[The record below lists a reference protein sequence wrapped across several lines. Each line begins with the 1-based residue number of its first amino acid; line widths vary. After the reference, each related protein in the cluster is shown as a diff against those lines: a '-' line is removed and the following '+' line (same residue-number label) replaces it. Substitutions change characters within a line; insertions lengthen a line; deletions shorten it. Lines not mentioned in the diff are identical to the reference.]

1 MKAGSGE
8 QWLAGALALGLW
20 QGTAMAAE
28 GSQAPALEE
37 LVVYGTGYR
46 TTGTKSDLLPLE
58 APMSYEI
65 YDGELLA
72 RRQVDTVNEAL
83 RYVPGITP
91 ENRGTVTIFDQYTI
105 RGFDSYYNY
114 YDGLPLQYNT
124 LWNLVPQVD
133 AFATETIEVL
143 KGPTSV
149 LYGAAPPGGM
159 VNQTAKQPLG
169 EPQTLLRLRGGSS
182 DLREIG
188 LDTTGPA
195 SDSVNYRVIALWR
208 ESDGQQVTT
217 EEERR
222 TLAPSLTWDISS
234 RTRLNLN
241 LYYQDDPAL
250 VPSTPLPALGTLYRA
265 DYGRLDADA
274 FAGDRAWSGM
284 EREVTML
291 GYKLN
296 HEFNEQWS
304 FLQNFRYT
312 DAEAFQKNTYNFGL
326 QADGRTLTRSAYFT
340 DEAQEGFV
348 VDNQLAWSTE
358 LAGASHRLL
367 LGVEYRE
374 LDSDIR
380 YGDTLGF
387 DTPAIDLAAPN
398 HSLFDAAS
406 LPLDSYTEAHRIEQE
421 QLGVYLQDEIRW
433 QALTVVA
440 GLRWDDYQSSDV
452 AENNYLGSAYGSTTD
467 IDQDQ
472 VSGRVAAMLN
482 LDGGW
487 APYANYSESFEP
499 TSGQDSLTGQPF
511 EPTTAEQLEAGVKY
525 RAPARD
531 LTLTA
536 AWFDLRKQNVVVNTP
551 DFMQYT
557 QNGEVKSEG
566 VELALSTRLG
576 EQWTLDATATW
587 LDVEVTDNPLNP
599 ALEGKTPVWVADQQA
614 SLWLGWEPLPSIAV
628 NAGVRYV
635 GESQLDAAN
644 SDTLPSY
651 TLYDLVVSWA
661 IDDTWE
667 LGLSAT
673 NLTDETYVGACYDA
687 SNCWMGVE
695 RRVEA
700 VLNARF

>member
-1 MKAGSGE
+1 MKTVSGE
-8 QWLAGALALGLW
+8 QWLTGALLLGLW
-20 QGTAMAAE
+20 QGAAAVAE
-28 GSQAPALEE
+28 ESTPGLEE
-37 LVVYGTGYR
+37 LVVYGAGYR
-46 TTGTKSDLLPLE
+46 TTGTKSDLLPMD

-83 RYVPGITP
+83 RYVPGVTP

-114 YDGLPLQYNT
+114 YDGLPLQYNN

-133 AFATETIEVL
+133 AFATETIEIL

-149 LYGAAPPGGM
+149 LYGSAPPGGM
-159 VNQTAKQPLG
+159 VNQTAKQPLA
-169 EPQTLLRLRGGSS
+169 EQQTLLRLRSGSS
-182 DLREIG
+182 ELREIG

-195 SDSVNYRVIALWR
+195 SDSVNYRLIALWR

-217 EEERR
+217 QEERR

-234 RTRLNLN
+234 RTRLNVN

-265 DYGRLDADA
+265 DYGRLGADA

-291 GYKLN
+291 GYKLD
-296 HEFNEQWS
+296 HAFNEQWS

-312 DAEAFQKNTYNFGL
+312 DAEALQKNTYNYGL

-358 LAGASHRLL
+358 LAGASHRVL
-367 LGVEYRE
+367 LGLEYRE

-387 DTPAIDLAAPN
+387 ATPAIDLAAPD
-398 HSLFDAAS
+398 HSLFDPAS
-406 LPLDSYTEAHRIEQE
+406 LPLDSYTEGHRIEQE
-421 QLGVYLQDEIRW
+421 QVGIYLQDEIRW

-440 GLRWDDYQSSDV
+440 GLRWDDYESSDV
-452 AENNYLGSAYGSTTD
+452 AENTYLGSAYGSTTE
-467 IDQDQ
+467 IDQDE
-472 VSGRVAAMLN
+472 VSGRLAAMLHLN
-482 LDGGW
+482 GGW
-487 APYANYSESFEP
+487 APYLNYSESFEP
-499 TSGQDSLTGQPF
+499 TSGQDSLTGQAF

-525 RAPARD
+525 QATDRD

-566 VELALSTRLG
+566 VELALNTRLG
-576 EQWTLDATATW
+576 QQWTLDATATW
-587 LDVEVTDNPLNP
+587 LDVAVTDNPLNP
-599 ALEGKTPVWVADQQA
+599 ALVGNTPVWVADRQA
-614 SLWLGWEPLPSIAV
+614 ALWLGWEPLPSLAL

-644 SDTLPSY
+644 TDTLPSY

-667 LGLSAT
+667 LGVSAT

-700 VLNARF
+700 VLSARF

>member
-1 MKAGSGE
+1 MKAVSGE
-8 QWLAGALALGLW
+8 QWLTGALLLGLW
-20 QGTAMAAE
+20 QGATAVAE
-28 GSQAPALEE
+28 ESTPALEE
-37 LVVYGTGYR
+37 LVVYGAGYR
-46 TTGTKSDLLPLE
+46 TTGTKSDLLPMD

-83 RYVPGITP
+83 RYVPGVTP

-114 YDGLPLQYNT
+114 YDGLPLQYNN

-133 AFATETIEVL
+133 AFATETIEIL

-149 LYGAAPPGGM
+149 LYGSAPPGGM
-159 VNQTAKQPLG
+159 VNQTAKQPLA
-169 EPQTLLRLRGGSS
+169 EQQTLLRLRSGSS

-195 SDSVNYRVIALWR
+195 SDSVNYRLVALWR

-234 RTRLNLN
+234 RTRLNVN

-265 DYGRLDADA
+265 DYGRLGVDA

-284 EREVTML
+284 EREVILL
-291 GYKLN
+291 GYKLD
-296 HEFNEQWS
+296 HAFNEQWS

-312 DAEAFQKNTYNFGL
+312 DAEALQKNTYNYGL
-326 QADGRTLTRSAYFT
+326 QVDGRTLTRSAYFT

-348 VDNQLAWSTE
+348 VDNQLAWSTQ
-358 LAGASHRLL
+358 LAGASHRVL
-367 LGVEYRE
+367 LGIEYRE

-387 DTPAIDLAAPN
+387 ATPAIDLAAPN
-398 HSLFDAAS
+398 HSLFDPAS
-406 LPLDSYTEAHRIEQE
+406 LPLDSYTEGHRIEQE
-421 QLGVYLQDEIRW
+421 QVGVYLQDEIRW

-440 GLRWDDYQSSDV
+440 GLRWDDYESSDV
-452 AENNYLGSAYGSTTD
+452 AENNYLGFAYGSTTK
-467 IDQDQ
+467 IDQDE
-472 VSGRVAAMLN
+472 VSGRLAAMLHLN
-482 LDGGW
+482 SGW
-487 APYANYSESFEP
+487 APYLNYSESFEP
-499 TSGQDSLTGQPF
+499 TSGQDSLTGQAF

-525 RAPARD
+525 QATDRD

-536 AWFDLRKQNVVVNTP
+536 AWFDLRKENVVVNTP

-566 VELALSTRLG
+566 VELALNTRLG
-576 EQWTLDATATW
+576 PQWTLDATATW
-587 LDVEVTDNPLNP
+587 LDIAVTDNPLNP
-599 ALEGKTPVWVADQQA
+599 SLVGNTPVWVADRQA
-614 SLWLGWEPLPSIAV
+614 ALWLGWEPLPSLAF

-644 SDTLPSY
+644 TDTLPSY

>member
-1 MKAGSGE
+1 MNVESGSR
-8 QWLAGALALGLW
+8 WLAGLLVLGVGPGAV
-20 QGTAMAAE
+20 QAA
-28 GSQAPALEE
+28 GAGAPALEE

-46 TTGTKSDLLPLE
+46 TTGTKSDLLPME

-114 YDGLPLQYNT
+114 YDGLPLQYNN

-149 LYGAAPPGGM
+149 LYGSAPPGGM

-169 EPQTLLRLRGGSS
+169 EQRTLLRLRGGSS

-195 SDSVNYRVIALWR
+195 ADNVNYRVIALWR

-222 TLAPSLTWDISS
+222 TFAPSLTWDLSS

-250 VPSTPLPALGTLYRA
+250 VPSTPLPAQGTLYRA

-291 GYKLN
+291 GYKLS
-296 HEFNEQWS
+296 HEFSEQWS
-304 FLQNFRYT
+304 FLQNFRYI

-326 QADGRTLTRSAYFT
+326 QEDGRTLTRSAYFT

-348 VDNQLAWSTE
+348 VDNQLAWNTE

-367 LGVEYRE
+367 FGVEYRE

-380 YGDTLGF
+380 YGDTLGL

-398 HSLFDAAS
+398 HSLFNLAS
-406 LPLDSYTEAHRIEQE
+406 LPLDSYTEGHRIEQE

-440 GLRWDDYQSSDV
+440 GLRWDDYQSSDA
-452 AENNYLGSAYGSTTD
+452 AENDYLGFAYGSTTE
-467 IDQDQ
+467 IDQDE
-472 VSGRVAAMLN
+472 VSGRIAAMLN

-525 RAPARD
+525 RAPDRD

-599 ALEGKTPVWVADQQA
+599 ALEGKTPVWVADRQA

-687 SNCWMGVE
+687 NNCWMGVE

>member
-20 QGTAMAAE
+20 QGTAVAAE
-28 GSQAPALEE
+28 GSQDPALEE

-169 EPQTLLRLRGGSS
+169 EQQTLLRLRGGSS

-304 FLQNFRYT
+304 FLQNFRFT

>member
-1 MKAGSGE
+1 
-8 QWLAGALALGLW
+8 
-20 QGTAMAAE
+20 MAAE

-114 YDGLPLQYNT
+114 YDGLPLQYNS

-169 EPQTLLRLRGGSS
+169 EQQTLLRLRGGSS

-304 FLQNFRYT
+304 FLQNFRFT

-367 LGVEYRE
+367 FGVEYRE

-472 VSGRVAAMLN
+472 VSGRLAAMLN

-511 EPTTAEQLEAGVKY
+511 EPTTAEQLEAGLKY

-651 TLYDLVVSWA
+651 TLYDLVFSWA

>member
-169 EPQTLLRLRGGSS
+169 EPQTLLRQRGGSS

-304 FLQNFRYT
+304 FLQNFRFT

-452 AENNYLGSAYGSTTD
+452 ADNNYLGSAYGSTTD

-511 EPTTAEQLEAGVKY
+511 EPTTAEQLEAGLKY

>member
-20 QGTAMAAE
+20 QGTAVAAE
-28 GSQAPALEE
+28 GSQDPALEE

-169 EPQTLLRLRGGSS
+169 EQQTLLRLRGGSS

-304 FLQNFRYT
+304 FLQNFRFT

-452 AENNYLGSAYGSTTD
+452 AENNYLGSAYGSTTE

-525 RAPARD
+525 RAPGRD

-614 SLWLGWEPLPSIAV
+614 SLWLGWEPLPSIAI
-628 NAGVRYV
+628 NTGVRYV